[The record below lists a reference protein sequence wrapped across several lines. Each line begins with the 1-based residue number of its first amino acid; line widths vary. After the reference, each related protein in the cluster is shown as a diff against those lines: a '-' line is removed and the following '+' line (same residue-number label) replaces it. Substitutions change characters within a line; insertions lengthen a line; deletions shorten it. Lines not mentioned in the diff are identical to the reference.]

1 MPRKGGRDAFL
12 EMRAID
18 PSVSVLIC
26 SGYGDN
32 EEAQSMISLGAQ
44 GLLGKPF
51 RMSDLAAH
59 LSRLGRPQA

>member
-1 MPRKGGRDAFL
+1 LQVGRVISRDTRDRPVGV
-12 EMRAID
+12 RAH
-18 PSVSVLIC
+18 L

-59 LSRLGRPQA
+59 LSRLGRRQA